1 MIKIN
6 TAGNIALLKCGKKCK
21 QLKVLCIFIK
31 QNIAKSAVVK
41 CRTSAMPRRCEQVLP
56 HSTNGTAV

>member
-41 CRTSAMPRRCEQVLP
+41 CRTSAMPRRWLQ
-56 HSTNGTAV
+56 AI